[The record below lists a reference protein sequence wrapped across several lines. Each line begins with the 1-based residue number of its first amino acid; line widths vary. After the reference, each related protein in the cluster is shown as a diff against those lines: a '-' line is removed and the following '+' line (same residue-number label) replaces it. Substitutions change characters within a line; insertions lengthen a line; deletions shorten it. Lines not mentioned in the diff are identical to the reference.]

1 MERTYD
7 LTGGK
12 KLLIS
17 RDNDADSPR
26 EWATLWSFATWHDKA
41 ELGDIALSRHSG
53 THMIFQ
59 VADAVLGKAQADVD
73 RERHI
78 AEGNRFLQ
86 CVKARKAL
94 SLAIHKAEISDYM
107 DETESIL
114 KKALD
119 KVAIIKP
126 LYLHEHSGM
135 SVSLKPFS
143 DPWDSGQVGLCF
155 VTYEKLR
162 HELSGGKWVLM
173 TSVCEGSTVTRKN
186 VWIPGSGIL
195 NAKRIASAMQALEI
209 EVETLDAY
217 LRGDVWGI
225 ELVDESGVCLDSC
238 WGFYG
243 NNILTNGI
251 LDHIENHEDR
261 KILVA
266 ASSAS
271 DITEAKALGV
281 ETFGA

>member
-17 RDNDADSPR
+17 RDNYAENPR
-26 EWATLWSFATWHDKA
+26 EWATLWDIATWHDNVTI
-41 ELGDIALSRHSG
+41 GDTKLSRHSG

-59 VADAVLGKAQADVD
+59 LADAVLGKAQADVD

-107 DETESIL
+107 DETENIL
-114 KKALD
+114 KNALE

-126 LYLHEHSGM
+126 LYLYEHSGM
-135 SVSLKPFS
+135 TVSLKPFG
-143 DPWDSGQVGLCF
+143 DPWDSGQVGWCF

-173 TSVCEGSTVTRKN
+173 TSVCEGSTVTHKN

-195 NAKRIASAMQALEI
+195 NAKRIASAMQSLEI
-209 EVETLDAY
+209 EVETLDDY
-217 LRGDVWGI
+217 LSGDVWGI
-225 ELVDESGVCLDSC
+225 ELVDESGVRLYSC

-251 LDHIENHEDR
+251 LDHIENPEDR
-261 KILVA
+261 KILVE
-266 ASSAS
+266 ASS
-271 DITEAKALGV
+271 EK
-281 ETFGA
+281 E